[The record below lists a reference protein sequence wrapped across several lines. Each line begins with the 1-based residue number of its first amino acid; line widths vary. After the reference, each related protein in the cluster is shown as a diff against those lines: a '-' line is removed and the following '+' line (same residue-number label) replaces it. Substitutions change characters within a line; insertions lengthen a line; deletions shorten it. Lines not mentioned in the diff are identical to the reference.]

1 MVHSVCLL
9 LFFRLCFR
17 FVIIFILKKLR
28 VIFLVCFLV
37 YFSIN
42 VNTNAKF
49 LLKRKKDNN
58 HKAKIKPNY
67 HAVLSPEISWKI
79 LHMPVDSFLGAM
91 VG

>member
-1 MVHSVCLL
+1 MFAIVLPFMFSFCHNFHSE
-9 LFFRLCFR
+9 RTQT
-17 FVIIFILKKLR
+17 
-28 VIFLVCFLV
+28 V

-49 LLKRKKDNN
+49 LLKRKKDNS

-67 HAVLSPEISWKI
+67 YAVLSPEISWKI